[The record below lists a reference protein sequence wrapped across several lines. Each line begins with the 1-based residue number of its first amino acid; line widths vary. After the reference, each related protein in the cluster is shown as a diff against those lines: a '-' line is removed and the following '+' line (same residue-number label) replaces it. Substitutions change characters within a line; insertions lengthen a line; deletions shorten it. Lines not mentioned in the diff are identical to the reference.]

1 LQVRDTYRETVFD
14 NTASI
19 SRILFSILSLLAA
32 ITVTAALT
40 LQVSD
45 QWVYDEFVA
54 HEFFSFF
61 AFQQG
66 FGLVIVLVA
75 SGIYGLQ
82 SARDTLALSA
92 ARAAFVMY
100 SIVAG
105 STYFVLTETGI
116 ADPRPVGPMLW
127 PMIVM
132 NFVIPVYLGLE
143 WLLNSQRAALPW
155 WTFFT
160 SLSYPAVWFV
170 ITLIRGDV
178 TGWYPFELLN
188 PSSEEASGSS
198 FLYMGATAALFFL
211 VSLSVM
217 VVNRIHVVLRRSS
230 EAF

>member
-1 LQVRDTYRETVFD
+1 MRDTYRETALD

-19 SRILFSILSLLAA
+19 PRILFSVLSLLAA
-32 ITVTAALT
+32 IGVTAALT
-40 LQVSD
+40 LQISD
-45 QWVYDEFVA
+45 QWLYDEFVA
-54 HEFFSFF
+54 HEFFAYFS
-61 AFQQG
+61 FQQG

-170 ITLIRGDV
+170 ITLIRGEV

-198 FLYMGATAALFFL
+198 FLFMGATAALFFL